1 MPPNHPLLRRLI
13 GTIRADALRDHQI

>member
-1 MPPNHPLLRRLI
+1 MPPNHALLRRLI